1 MSVLITGMKMPK
13 GCAFCKIPMH
23 NGKKMNCPLV
33 RREWDL
39 RDPMSADHRL
49 DGCPLGYVPP
59 HGRLIDGDVAE
70 VITYTTESGDF
81 ADGILYAADWI
92 ANQPTIIEA
101 EG

>member
-1 MSVLITGMKMPK
+1 MTVVIKGLTKEDVIGLRATFRGNVTVL
-13 GCAFCKIPMH
+13 
-23 NGKKMNCPLV
+23 
-33 RREWDL
+33 
-39 RDPMSADHRL
+39 
-49 DGCPLGYVPP
+49 PP

-101 EG
+101 EGEP